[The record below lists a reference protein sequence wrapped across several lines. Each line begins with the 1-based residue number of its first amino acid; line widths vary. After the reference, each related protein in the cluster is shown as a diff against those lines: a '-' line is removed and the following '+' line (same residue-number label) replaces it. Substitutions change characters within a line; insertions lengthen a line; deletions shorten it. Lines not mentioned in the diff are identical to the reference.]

1 MENKIK
7 WYIFAILA
15 LTSWWAF
22 YLLSKYST
30 IIFGGITSTQNMAF
44 WWFLGAFLVSTPY
57 FFRNKK
63 SIKKIES
70 VSIENY
76 KVILLISFITSIA
89 IFLYWYV
96 LTLTEV
102 WTIAL
107 LSQSNVF
114 FSLIL
119 SMLFLWEKI
128 NRKEKN
134 YLVVVII
141 WFMFIS
147 TNNPALAYN
156 AFFIILLVR
165 FLYALQSFIVKK
177 YWKNIDWW
185 VFSYIRTWLIAIF
198 LWIFTFIID
207 WKISFISLEFWW
219 YVTLSIIFW
228 GILSKWFFF
237 EAHKYLEVWRLNIFM
252 LFQAIITLIGSVIFF
267 NEPLWIAK
275 IIWAILIVWWLI
287 FFTKEQLKHKNKKSR
302 E

>member
-63 SIKKIES
+63 SIKNIES

-102 WTIAL
+102 W
-107 LSQSNVF
+107 
-114 FSLIL
+114 
-119 SMLFLWEKI
+119 
-128 NRKEKN
+128 
-134 YLVVVII
+134 
-141 WFMFIS
+141 
-147 TNNPALAYN
+147 
-156 AFFIILLVR
+156 
-165 FLYALQSFIVKK
+165 
-177 YWKNIDWW
+177 
-185 VFSYIRTWLIAIF
+185 
-198 LWIFTFIID
+198 
-207 WKISFISLEFWW
+207 
-219 YVTLSIIFW
+219 
-228 GILSKWFFF
+228 
-237 EAHKYLEVWRLNIFM
+237 
-252 LFQAIITLIGSVIFF
+252 
-267 NEPLWIAK
+267 
-275 IIWAILIVWWLI
+275 
-287 FFTKEQLKHKNKKSR
+287 
-302 E
+302 